1 MYHSSR
7 HTIGTAFTLGIGAGI
22 LMSTLLKKLPVSV
35 NFFQLSHEQKNK
47 SLKLRIQNLKSLS
60 ENLYVNPIPDLYKA
74 TDSLTLSE
82 EDLIHAS
89 S

>member
-7 HTIGTAFTLGIGAGI
+7 YSIGTAFTLGVGAGI
-22 LMSTLLKKLPVSV
+22 LMGTLLKNIPVSV
-35 NFFQLSHEQKNK
+35 NSIQLLHEQNNK
-47 SLKLRIQNLKSLS
+47 SLKQRIRNLKSLS
-60 ENLYVNPIPDLYKA
+60 ENLFVNPIPDLYKA